1 MLDRMHI
8 SIEKSGK
15 DSASNI
21 GLTSAVNS
29 IFQPSVFRSSVEL
42 KNALEAIVERYV
54 VPQLKYCWGQQSFN
68 IRLDTSYFFDNF
80 DIFYLHQ
87 TRYAQQVKINVL
99 TILIFSNK
107 GWEH

>member
-1 MLDRMHI
+1 MHI

-42 KNALEAIVERYV
+42 KNALKAIVERYV

-68 IRLDTSYFFDNF
+68 IRLDTSYFFNNFLYFLLTLNKICATDNNHYI
-80 DIFYLHQ
+80 DI
-87 TRYAQQVKINVL
+87 INL
-99 TILIFSNK
+99 FK
-107 GWEH
+107 

>member
-1 MLDRMHI
+1 MHI

-15 DSASNI
+15 GSASNI

-42 KNALEAIVERYV
+42 KNALKAIVERYV

-68 IRLDTSYFFDNF
+68 IRLHTFYFFNNF

-87 TRYAQQVKINVL
+87 TRYVQEITITIL
-99 TILIFSNK
+99 TLLIFSNK